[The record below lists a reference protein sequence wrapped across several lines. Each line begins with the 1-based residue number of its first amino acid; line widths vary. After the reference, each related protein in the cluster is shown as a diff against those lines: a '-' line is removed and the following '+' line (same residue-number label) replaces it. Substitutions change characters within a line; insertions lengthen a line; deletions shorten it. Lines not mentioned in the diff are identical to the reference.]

1 MFNLFAA
8 NIAWA
13 MGGAPSGG
21 GGAGGLGSMLSGPLP
36 MLILMFAIFYFLLI
50 RPQQKKAKTHRE
62 MLNNLRK
69 GDNVL
74 TAGGM
79 FGRVTGLDE
88 QVVIL
93 EIAPQVRVKVN
104 RGSISGV
111 VNPQQPAPA
120 PAKEKK

>member
-1 MFNLFAA
+1 
-8 NIAWA
+8 
-13 MGGAPSGG
+13 MGAQVGG
-21 GGAGGLGSMLSGPLP
+21 GIAGFLPLLLMLVV
-36 MLILMFAIFYFLLI
+36 FYFLLI

-74 TAGGM
+74 TAGGI

-88 QVVIL
+88 QVVIV

-111 VNPQQPAPA
+111 ANPQQPAPA
-120 PAKEKK
+120 PAKDKK